1 MRTVSARLNAS
12 IVQSAVL
19 TSSCSTSVQDL
30 KHTLVLHLSYAHGL
44 LASKHSCSAIRPK
57 FSGGCTMTADLL
69 SNGQDSKAGRQVLA
83 SRSVCVIG
91 AGAAGLVAAKE
102 LQDEGH
108 VVTVFE
114 QVRSQS
120 TSLQSIDCLWQ
131 GSNSCPWSACRK
143 ARLDGYRSQ
152 MPAVGNSR
160 CWCICDEQ
168 STRRKQA
175 SPRLRIWTLTFGLA
189 ECSSWKQAFRS
200 LAIQPTIFLLN
211 SERVPS

>member
-19 TSSCSTSVQDL
+19 TSSSSKRVQDL
-30 KHTLVLHLSYAHGL
+30 KHTLVLHLSYAPGL
-44 LASKHSCSAIRPK
+44 LASKHSCSAVRPK
-57 FSGGCTMTADLL
+57 LSGGCTMTVDLL

-120 TSLQSIDCLWQ
+120 TSLQSTDCLWK

-143 ARLDGYRSQ
+143 ARLDGFRTLT
-152 MPAVGNSR
+152 PAVVSSR

-168 STRRKQA
+168 SATYKT
-175 SPRLRIWTLTFGLA
+175 S
-189 ECSSWKQAFRS
+189 ESAF
-200 LAIQPTIFLLN
+200 
-211 SERVPS
+211 